1 MSFSD
6 LICSKNGKKS
16 RKQQTLECL
25 NTVCDGSCASIKYFT
40 GFQLNEAFVSF
51 DRKTRSMLWMKQLKT
66 NIP

>member
-1 MSFSD
+1 MVRSQENNKLWNALLCVMVRVQVLST
-6 LICSKNGKKS
+6 LI
-16 RKQQTLECL
+16 
-25 NTVCDGSCASIKYFT
+25 T

>member
-16 RKQQTLECL
+16 RKQRILECF
-25 NTVCDGSCASIKYFT
+25 TVCDGSCASIKYFT

-51 DRKTRSMLWMKQLKT
+51 DRKTRSMLLMKQLKT